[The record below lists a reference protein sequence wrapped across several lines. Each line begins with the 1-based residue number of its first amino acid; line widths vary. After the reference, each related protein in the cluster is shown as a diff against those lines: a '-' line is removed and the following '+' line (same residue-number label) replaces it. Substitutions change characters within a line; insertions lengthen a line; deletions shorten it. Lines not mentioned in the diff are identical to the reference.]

1 MDNDDFHVSPLA
13 HLIHII
19 KRQEHHLVF
28 LPFSI
33 SFLPKA
39 SIHQF
44 LQSSI
49 LGSFRGVGLDEVVGF
64 SLQLLVEAEDIIG
77 GDEIDNP
84 RGRYAIDLVLQN
96 VPDTRLVVREGCLDG
111 LAAVEAFDDLRDV

>member
-44 LQSSI
+44 LQRSV
-49 LGSFRGVGLDEVVGF
+49 LGRFRGVGLDEVVRF
-64 SLQLLVEAEDIIG
+64 SFQLLVEPEDVIG
-77 GDEIDNP
+77 GDEIDDP
-84 RGRYAIDLVLQN
+84 RGRHAVDLVL
-96 VPDTRLVVREGCLDG
+96 
-111 LAAVEAFDDLRDV
+111 